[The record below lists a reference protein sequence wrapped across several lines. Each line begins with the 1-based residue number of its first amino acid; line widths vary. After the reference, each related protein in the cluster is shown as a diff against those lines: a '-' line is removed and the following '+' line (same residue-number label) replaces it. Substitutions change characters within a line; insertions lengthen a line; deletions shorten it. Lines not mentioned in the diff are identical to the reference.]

1 MMDQIRNI
9 AQALQQANHAFE
21 RLSNLGFHLLQDLES
36 MNSSFNNSFQISR
49 IINDQFRAQCAIQSH
64 ENEKLLFIATKILSE
79 PKLIDESEV
88 EPYLISLGTVDASLR
103 DGKHGR
109 PIVGF
114 MHPTISEAIADLLEE
129 NLFDELRLH
138 SSWDD
143 WNSSFQRK
151 QSQLQRLIE
160 LFPIEHPF
168 STIFVSLQLSL
179 SSIVQE
185 ISEQKKIETTL
196 HSLIQHS
203 NDVLHAEHAAY
214 FRLHTMRLERKLV
227 PLPVRRM
234 ESEEE

>member
-1 MMDQIRNI
+1 MKDQIRNI
-9 AQALQQANHAFE
+9 AKTLQQANHAFDG
-21 RLSNLGFHLLQDLES
+21 LSNLGFHLLQDLES

-64 ENEKLLFIATKILSE
+64 ENEKLLFIATKVLSE
-79 PKLIDESEV
+79 PELIDEV
-88 EPYLISLGTVDASLR
+88 EPYLISLGTVEASLR

-109 PIVGF
+109 PILGF
-114 MHPTISEAIADLLEE
+114 IHPTISEAIADLLEE
-129 NLFDELRLH
+129 NLFDELHLH
-138 SSWDD
+138 ASWDD

-196 HSLIQHS
+196 RSLIQHS

-227 PLPVRRM
+227 QLPVRRL

>member
-1 MMDQIRNI
+1 MKDQIRNI
-9 AQALQQANHAFE
+9 AKALQQTSHAFDG
-21 RLSNLGFHLLQDLES
+21 LSNLGFHLLQDLES

-64 ENEKLLFIATKILSE
+64 ENERLLFIATKILSE
-79 PKLIDESEV
+79 PKLIDEPEV
-88 EPYLISLGTVDASLR
+88 EPYLISLGTVDASLK

-114 MHPTISEAIADLLEE
+114 IHPIISEAIADLLEE
-129 NLFDELRLH
+129 NLFDELHLH
-138 SSWDD
+138 ASWDD

-151 QSQLQRLIE
+151 QSQLKRLIE

-196 HSLIQHS
+196 RSLIQHS
-203 NDVLHAEHAAY
+203 SDVLHAEHAAY
-214 FRLHTMRLERKLV
+214 FRLHSMRLERKLV
-227 PLPVRRM
+227 QLPVRCL

>member
-1 MMDQIRNI
+1 MKDQIRDI
-9 AQALQQANHAFE
+9 AKGLQQANHAFE
-21 RLSNLGFHLLQDLES
+21 SLSNLGFQILLNLES
-36 MNSSFNNSFQISR
+36 MNSSFDNLFQISR

-79 PKLIDESEV
+79 PKLIDKSEV

-114 MHPTISEAIADLLEE
+114 MHPTISETIADLLEE

-214 FRLHTMRLERKLV
+214 FRLHTMRLERQLV
-227 PLPVRRM
+227 PLPIRDR